1 MAAPVVTPQR
11 TQQSPIKVYP
21 QKSYYAPELK
31 PIDFQY
37 TKVSGVLE
45 GEEFVLDRAGPGSHV
60 VFDGMKCPLRKLHYH
75 APSEHRIEAVSAE
88 LELHLVHEILEYPD
102 AYPSAYLVIA
112 VMLAPKATKAGPA
125 HALGP
130 WLRSHFDATAGA
142 SRQSYEVDPSI
153 YLPADRAYYRYE
165 GSKTTGDHDEFVSWV
180 VLRDS
185 QKIDGPG
192 PLKLDPESA
201 RVVQPL
207 MRRYVLRNFA
217 LIA

>member
-11 TQQSPIKVYP
+11 TQQSPIKVYT
-21 QKSYYAPELK
+21 QTSYYAPELK
-31 PIDFQY
+31 PVEFRY

-45 GEEFVLDRAGPGSHV
+45 GEELVLDRAGPGNYV

-75 APSEHRIEAVSAE
+75 APAEHRIDGVTAE

-112 VMLAPKATKAGPA
+112 VMLVPQTTKAGPA

-130 WLRSHFDATAGA
+130 WLRGHFDARAGA
-142 SRQSYEVDPSI
+142 GRQMYEVDPSI
-153 YLPADRAYYRYE
+153 YLPTDRAYYRYE
-165 GSKTTGDHDEFVSWV
+165 GSLTTGDADEIVSWV
-180 VLRDS
+180 VLRDP

-201 RVVQPL
+201 RIVQPL
-207 MRRYVLRNFA
+207 ARRYVLRNFA